1 MQEGERSYIYL
12 KPEYAYGEEGK
23 PPKIPKNANMIFDVE
38 VTKVVPYVSDEELV
52 AAATKWK
59 EDGNKMFKNKELK
72 GAIAAYKYA
81 VDALDKR
88 EVQED
93 TPEIKKL
100 KVSCY

>member
-1 MQEGERSYIYL
+1 
-12 KPEYAYGEEGK
+12 
-23 PPKIPKNANMIFDVE
+23 
-38 VTKVVPYVSDEELV
+38 
-52 AAATKWK
+52 
-59 EDGNKMFKNKELK
+59 MFKNKELK

-81 VDALDKR
+81 VDGLDKR